1 VRYTIAG
8 ILYTQILDRHGP
20 PGAVLDRNACRVP
33 GTAATDGGE
42 GGTMSVRG
50 DETRFL
56 DLVHRHQRIV
66 GHVCALYARTPDER
80 DDLYQE
86 IVLQLW
92 RSFPGFRGDAKFS
105 TWMYRVALNTALLSR
120 RRGARRIET
129 TTEVDLADAP
139 ATAPDRD
146 DDDLRALYAAIR
158 SLPPLDRAIV
168 LLYLEQHTHDEIAA
182 ITGLEPKN
190 VGVRIVRIKQRLRE
204 RFADPRAA
212 EHAS

>member
-1 VRYTIAG
+1 MPI
-8 ILYTQILDRHGP
+8 D
-20 PGAVLDRNACRVP
+20 
-33 GTAATDGGE
+33 
-42 GGTMSVRG
+42 G

-66 GHVCALYARTPDER
+66 GHVCALFARSPDER

-129 TTEVDLADAP
+129 TTDLDLAEAP
-139 ATAPDRD
+139 SAEPLHDGDDR
-146 DDDLRALYAAIR
+146 LALQAAIR
-158 SLPPLDRAIV
+158 SLPSLDRAII
-168 LLYLEQHTHDEIAA
+168 LLYLEQHAHDEIAA
-182 ITGLEPKN
+182 ITGLETKN
-190 VGVRIVRIKQRLRE
+190 VGVRIVRIKKRLRE
-204 RFADPRAA
+204 RFAASRAG